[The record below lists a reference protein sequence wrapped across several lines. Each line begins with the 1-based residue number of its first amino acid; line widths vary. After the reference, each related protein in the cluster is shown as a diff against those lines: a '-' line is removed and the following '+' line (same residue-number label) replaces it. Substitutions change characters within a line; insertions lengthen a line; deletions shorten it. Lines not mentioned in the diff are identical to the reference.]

1 MKRITILFFLIILCF
16 SSCKKAIE
24 NVQEDL
30 VIKAMTD
37 GQWAIT
43 NFVLNGNTITGDF
56 TGYKFKYKDN
66 PKKVDAVK
74 NGSVE
79 TTGDWGGN
87 SSDMTTWANFSG
99 SVAPLSLINGTWKIT
114 RNGWTY
120 VEATQTSGTDTKIMR
135 LDKQ

>member
-1 MKRITILFFLIILCF
+1 M
-16 SSCKKAIE
+16 
-24 NVQEDL
+24 
-30 VIKAMTD
+30 IKAMTD

-99 SVAPLSLINGTWKIT
+99 SVAPLTLINGTWKIT

-120 VEATQTSGTDTKIMR
+120 VEATQTSGTDTKIRR